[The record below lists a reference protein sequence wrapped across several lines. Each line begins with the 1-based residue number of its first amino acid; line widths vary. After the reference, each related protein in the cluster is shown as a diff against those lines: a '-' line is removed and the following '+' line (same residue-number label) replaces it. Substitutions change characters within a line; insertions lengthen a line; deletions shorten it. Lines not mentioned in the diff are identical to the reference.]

1 MDTNRLLDA
10 GERGTHLLFDRNEIE
25 EAFSEAAE
33 DLQGIVGARM
43 EEIHA
48 AVESVVSIPDLGAAR
63 RFVASLPPE
72 VRHVL
77 VLLYFELLDSRMRA
91 NLRLQ

>member
-10 GERGTHLLFDRNEIE
+10 GERGTHLLFDHSEIQD
-25 EAFSEAAE
+25 AFSEDAG
-33 DLQGIVGARM
+33 DLQDIVGTRM

-48 AVESVVSIPDLGAAR
+48 AVESVVSIPDLVAAR
-63 RFVASLPPE
+63 RFVSSLPRE

-77 VLLYFELLDSRMRA
+77 VLLYFELLETRVRA
-91 NLRLQ
+91 KLPLQ